1 VLVAAFAFG
10 VRFGPAG
17 VAAAY
22 SIISACLAL
31 PLCIYAF
38 HGTSIRLGDLASTLK
53 APAIAALVAAFAG
66 LSLALAIPN
75 SVPALLR
82 ALTGGGVMLAIY
94 TAVLLVVMRQ
104 WSFYRELL
112 TQLFGLKSP

>member
-1 VLVAAFAFG
+1 MTGISIQNTIAVRNVAG
-10 VRFGPAG
+10 
-17 VAAAY
+17 Y

-38 HGTSIRLGDLASTLK
+38 RRTSIRLADLASTLK
-53 APAIAALVAAFAG
+53 AQAIVSLVAALAG
-66 LSLALAIPN
+66 LSFALAIPN
-75 SVPALLR
+75 SVPALVR

-94 TAVLLVVMRQ
+94 SAILLVVMRQ

-112 TQLFGLKSP
+112 TQLFGRKLP